1 MNKVVLI
8 TGASTGL
15 GRTAAETL
23 AQRRYRVFA
32 AMRDNKA
39 LKSRNETI
47 FLETHKGPNKMK
59 PPSLLAWYRI
69 LRARHHLTIF
79 QAVHYAIWL
88 AR

>member
-8 TGASTGL
+8 TGANTGF
-15 GRTAAETL
+15 GRT
-23 AQRRYRVFA
+23 
-32 AMRDNKA
+32 K
-39 LKSRNETI
+39 
-47 FLETHKGPNKMK
+47 KMK